1 MSNFGSVSAAPNRSL
16 IEAKILTL
24 NRSRDFPDKWILKM
38 DVLKSTALSG
48 SWVIKDRE
56 NIEGFVF
63 ESTPVFN
70 PQMMIV
76 GSEITAE
83 VEFLGDP
90 RGGIFQIHRIKT
102 RS

>member
-1 MSNFGSVSAAPNRSL
+1 MSNSGFVSAAPNRSL
-16 IEAKILTL
+16 IEARILAL

-38 DVLKSTALSG
+38 A
-48 SWVIKDRE
+48 
-56 NIEGFVF
+56 
-63 ESTPVFN
+63 
-70 PQMMIV
+70 V

-90 RGGIFQIHRIKT
+90 RGGVFQIHRIKT

>member
-1 MSNFGSVSAAPNRSL
+1 MSNSGFVSAAPNRSL
-16 IEAKILTL
+16 IEARILAL

-38 DVLKSTALSG
+38 NVLKSTALSG
-48 SWVIKDRE
+48 SWVIGERE

-63 ESTPVFN
+63 ESTPDFN
-70 PQMMIV
+70 PQTMAV

-90 RGGIFQIHRIKT
+90 RGGVFQIHRIKT